1 MTVSKAPAESLAGG
15 SRRHV
20 MLEIV
25 LATTNTGKVAEIE
38 EIMSGLPIRFLT
50 KRDVNDWPPI
60 AETGESY
67 LENALI
73 KARALA
79 EATGK
84 AALADDSGIEVDA
97 LDGAPGIRSARFSG
111 PGATDA
117 QNNSTLAELM
127 RDVPVDSRSARYRCV
142 AVMVMP
148 DGTEITA
155 EGTCEGSIAMDP
167 AGTGG
172 FGYDPW
178 FIPLGYEHTFGQLSA
193 GTKHAISHRGKA
205 LRQLVEKLKEAG
217 TLPETQ

>member
-1 MTVSKAPAESLAGG
+1 
-15 SRRHV
+15 

-25 LATTNTGKVAEIE
+25 LATTNPGKVAEIE
-38 EIMSGLPIRFLT
+38 EIMSGLPVRFLT
-50 KRDVNDWPPI
+50 RQDLSNWPGPI
-60 AETGESY
+60 DETGKSY

-73 KARALA
+73 KARAFSQT
-79 EATGK
+79 TGK

-117 QNNSTLAELM
+117 QNNSALAELM
-127 RDVPVDSRSARYRCV
+127 REVPVDSRTARYRCV
-142 AVMVMP
+142 AVVLTP

-155 EGTCEGSIAMDP
+155 EGTCEGTIAMEP

-178 FIPLGYEHTFGQLSA
+178 FIPEGYEQTFGELSA
-193 GTKHAISHRGKA
+193 EVKHAISHRGKA
-205 LRQLVEKLKEAG
+205 LRQLSEKLEGAG
-217 TLPETQ
+217 LVAGNHQ

>member
-1 MTVSKAPAESLAGG
+1 
-15 SRRHV
+15 
-20 MLEIV
+20 MLDIV
-25 LATTNTGKVAEIE
+25 LATTNPGKVAEID

-50 KRDVNDWPPI
+50 KQQVSHWPPI
-60 AETGESY
+60 AETGSSY

-79 EATGK
+79 RATGK

-111 PGATDA
+111 PGATEA

-127 RDVPVDSRSARYRCV
+127 RDIPPERRTARYRCV
-142 AVMVMP
+142 AVVVMP

-155 EGTCEGSIAMDP
+155 EGTCEGSIAMNP
-167 AGTGG
+167 AGEGG

-178 FIPLGYEHTFGQLSA
+178 FIPLGYEHTFGELSA
-193 GTKHAISHRGKA
+193 ETKHAISHRGKA
-205 LRQLVEKLKEAG
+205 LRHLAKKLEVTGILSA
-217 TLPETQ
+217 T